1 MILGCPV
8 GKGMARVS
16 VSVPFAGPVNPI
28 PELPDCVC
36 CGFLEVVVLVE
47 LVELV
52 GILVLTVEEESEGFR
67 SGGIVP
73 TEVKEVHNVVMVGIV
88 NLCVRT

>member
-1 MILGCPV
+1 M
-8 GKGMARVS
+8 
-16 VSVPFAGPVNPI
+16 
-28 PELPDCVC
+28 
-36 CGFLEVVVLVE
+36 LVE